1 MEDILMLLNAI
12 YALFSFTH
20 KQKSSLEK
28 LYEQVI
34 YLDTPV
40 IY

>member
-12 YALFSFTH
+12 Y